1 MAEIDREVKIVAEE
15 TDNLSNLT
23 SQFENVALSTHSL
36 TASIFQNRVENG
48 RTYHRYKD
56 GKYNMPNDETESERL
71 DFQHDICIYTFD
83 DKLGIAPP
91 CEDDVE
97 VGRVLD
103 VGTGTGSWAMDFG
116 DLHPES
122 DVLGVD
128 LSPVKAEFVPTNVRF
143 EVDDIEEDW
152 TYSEPFEYIH
162 SRFLT
167 ASIEDWERF
176 IRQCYENLIPGGW
189 LELQEAD
196 LMPKSDDDTLPE
208 DAAIIR
214 YVHMLNEACE
224 KTGRKFIEPSSLKAK
239 MIAAGFTDVELRMYK
254 WPHNEWPKEDRYK
267 RLGYWTQENFG
278 TALEALCMAPFTR
291 VLGWNRNEVN
301 VLLIDVRK
309 DLKNTNYHAYCP
321 VYCIAGRR
329 PL

>member
-1 MAEIDREVKIVAEE
+1 MAEIDREVEIVAEE
-15 TDNLSNLT
+15 TDKLSDLT
-23 SQFENVALSTHSL
+23 SRLESVALSTHSVS
-36 TASIFQNRVENG
+36 ASIFQDRVENG

-56 GKYNMPNDETESERL
+56 GKYNMPNDETESDRL

-91 CEDDVE
+91 CEEGVK

-128 LSPVKAEFVPTNVRF
+128 LSPVKAEFVPLNVRF
-143 EVDDIEEDW
+143 EVDDIEEEW
-152 TYSEPFEYIH
+152 TYSKPFEYIH

-167 ASIEDWERF
+167 ASIEDWEQY
-176 IRQCYENLIPGGW
+176 IRRCYNNLVPGGY

-196 LMPKSDDDTLPE
+196 LMPKSDDNTLPE

-214 YVHMLNEACE
+214 YVNMLNEASE
-224 KTGRKFIEPSSLKAK
+224 RTGREFIEPTSLKAK
-239 MIAAGFTDVELRMYK
+239 MIEAGFVDVELRMYK
-254 WPHNEWPKEDRYK
+254 WPHNEWPKEDRY
-267 RLGYWTQENFG
+267 RNLGYWTKENFG

-291 VLGWNRNEVN
+291 VLGWTRNEVN

-309 DLKNTNYHAYCP
+309 DLRNMKYHAYCP
-321 VYCIAGRR
+321 VYCIAGRK
-329 PL
+329 P

>member
-91 CEDDVE
+91 CDDDVK

-122 DVLGVD
+122 DV
-128 LSPVKAEFVPTNVRF
+128 
-143 EVDDIEEDW
+143 
-152 TYSEPFEYIH
+152 
-162 SRFLT
+162 SRSIAVSLT
-167 ASIEDWERF
+167 AVNR
-176 IRQCYENLIPGGW
+176 RRL
-189 LELQEAD
+189 
-196 LMPKSDDDTLPE
+196 
-208 DAAIIR
+208 
-214 YVHMLNEACE
+214 
-224 KTGRKFIEPSSLKAK
+224 SLSV
-239 MIAAGFTDVELRMYK
+239 G
-254 WPHNEWPKEDRYK
+254 
-267 RLGYWTQENFG
+267 
-278 TALEALCMAPFTR
+278 
-291 VLGWNRNEVN
+291 
-301 VLLIDVRK
+301 
-309 DLKNTNYHAYCP
+309 
-321 VYCIAGRR
+321 AGRR
-329 PL
+329 PLACESRIVCPTFSP